1 MRQASEASGKC
12 AGPTVITGPC
22 LTEGRARSATN
33 MCNVRRRA
41 RVPRLALVMALIAGV
56 LSLLCSA
63 PAWALLD
70 QGHVFAGTFE
80 GSGAQGFGTPG
91 GLAVD
96 EATGEVLVA
105 DQADNRVERFKPKAG
120 GYEFVGEVAVPDP
133 GAVAVDNSS
142 DGSDPSKGDVYVASA
157 SSAEEKREE
166 KRDFLYKFTASGEKV
181 FKKRVFRAKEGTEE
195 FDAEL
200 ELISGLA
207 VDAGGD
213 VWVYWYE
220 SGNIT
225 GLSNEETNKL
235 IPSRTKEEVLEQPSL
250 EDGCFAQPGFAVG
263 LRGEVF
269 YVAHERENGLGDCPE
284 EVEPRPTMVSQLAG
298 SGVATA
304 RSVDNQDTTGVA
316 VDSAD
321 GDVYVDN
328 VTSVAAFGAEGSF
341 VQRFGSGQLSG
352 GGAVGVDSGR
362 GIVYVAE
369 SGKVAV
375 FVREGAGAPMI
386 DGVSAQSL
394 TPSSERVDA
403 KVDPNGANTSYY
415 VEYGTGSCVQHGV
428 GCEYG
433 PVAPPGEEIGRSF
446 GDVSLR
452 VTLEGLEPNTTYYY
466 WVVAKNEH
474 GTVESPRNV
483 QTFFTTLPS
492 SEGVLLDHRQWQLV
506 SPPDMHGATPELI
519 SPPFLGSL
527 IQAST
532 DGGMLTWTASAPI
545 STEAQGNRQPEPVQV
560 VSRRG
565 SEEWSSEGISTAHNE
580 GEGVST
586 EEPTEYRF
594 FSPDLSLAVLEPQLL
609 RETLEDPP
617 LALGAREKTIY
628 TRENGEFEPLLTAD
642 VTGKP
647 FGGKLEFQGATVE
660 SHDAGGE
667 QDVHVVFGSQVGLV
681 AGAGENGLYE
691 WEKGKPLKL
700 VSVLP
705 GSERAS
711 ASSPRLG
718 FERGDVRGAISQNG
732 TRVFWTNEEELGPL
746 YLRDTSKEETV
757 QVNAV
762 QGVPEAGANEREAGL
777 DEVYFQAA
785 SSDGSKVFFTDT
797 WPLTSE
803 STLEPY
809 EEEGAPRRADLYEYD
824 VETGELTDLTVDRN
838 AGEQAEVLGTL
849 PGASEDGSYVY
860 FVANGVLASGAERG
874 DCSRANP
881 YRNPG
886 ASSEGECN
894 LYVSEPDPADPA
906 QRETRFIARLSEL
919 DAADWGEGDSPV
931 MGDLGGVS
939 SQVSSNGRYLAFMSD
954 RELTGYH
961 NVDAAP
967 GANGAHDEEVFLYD
981 ASTGRLT
988 CASCNPDG
996 QAPEGVF
1003 DTKGA
1008 GEGEGLA
1015 VDRPETWS
1023 VHWLAGSIPGWTL
1036 YGYDPPMTE
1045 HQSRYL
1051 TNEGRLFFNSA
1062 DPLVPQHQQPTRTE
1076 TINGQQVTVGVENVY
1091 EYEPP
1096 GLGSCEQTA
1105 GCVALISSGTSA
1117 HESAFLDASE
1127 NGNDVFFLTDAK
1139 LVAQDTEPSAEV
1151 YDAGVCDTGE
1161 TVPCLPVKAPPEG
1174 PCTGEA
1180 CRAPT
1185 VPPLSVQVPPTS
1197 TSTTPGTGPPATPTK
1212 TLTTSSKPKPL
1223 TRAQKLANALR
1234 VCHEHKRKKQ
1244 RQACERKA
1252 RKAYA
1257 AKTKPKKRSAEHA
1270 SHSKGKER

>member
-1 MRQASEASGKC
+1 MRRHAPAH
-12 AGPTVITGPC
+12 
-22 LTEGRARSATN
+22 ARS
-33 MCNVRRRA
+33 RA
-41 RVPRLALVMALIAGV
+41 VFLAVFAAAVG
-56 LSLLCSA
+56 
-63 PAWALLD
+63 ALLASSTSASALLN

-80 GSGAQGFGTPG
+80 GSGAGSFGTPG

-105 DQADNRVERFKPKAG
+105 DPAHDRVERFKPKAG
-120 GYEFVGEVAVPDP
+120 GYEFVGEIAVPDP

-157 SSAEEKREE
+157 STAEEKEEE
-166 KRDFLYKFTASGEKV
+166 KHNFLYKFSAAGAKI
-181 FKKRVFRAKEGTEE
+181 FKKRIFKAKEGGEE
-195 FDAEL
+195 FEAEL

-207 VDAGGD
+207 VDATGD
-213 VWVYWYE
+213 LWVYWYE

-235 IPSRTKEEVLEQPSL
+235 IPSRTKEEVLEQSL
-250 EDGCFAQPGFAVG
+250 LETGCFARLGFAVG
-263 LRGEVF
+263 ASDEVF
-269 YVAHERENGLGDCPE
+269 YVAHEREDGLAECPVEKE
-284 EVEPRPTMVSQLAG
+284 EEPRPTMVSQLAG
-298 SGVATA
+298 SGVATE
-304 RSVDNQDTTGVA
+304 RSIDNQDTTGVA
-316 VDSAD
+316 LDPAD

-328 VTSVAAFGAEGSF
+328 VTSVAAFGGEGSF
-341 VQRFGSGQLSG
+341 IQRFGSGQLSG
-352 GGAVGVDSGR
+352 GGAVTVDSGR
-362 GIVYVAE
+362 GIVYAAE
-369 SGKVAV
+369 PGKVAV
-375 FVREGAGAPMI
+375 FVREGAGTPTI

-403 KVDPNGANTSYY
+403 KIDPDGAKTSYY
-415 VEYGTGSCVQHGV
+415 VEYGTGSCVEHEV
-428 GCEYG
+428 GCDYG
-433 PVAPPGEEIGRSF
+433 PVAPPGEEIGKGF
-446 GDVSLR
+446 GDVSR
-452 VTLEGLEPNTTYYY
+452 HVTLEGLAPNTTYYY

-474 GTVESPRNV
+474 GTIESARNV

-506 SPPDMHGATPELI
+506 SPTDMHGATPELI

-532 DGGMLTWTASAPI
+532 NGGMLTWTASAPI

-560 VSRRG
+560 VSSRG
-565 SEEWSSEGISTAHNE
+565 REEWSSEGISTAHNE

-609 RETLEDPP
+609 REPLEDPP
-617 LALGAREKTIY
+617 LAPGAREKTIY
-628 TRENGEFEPLLTAD
+628 TRENGEFEPLLTTD

-660 SHDAGGE
+660 AHGGGAAE
-667 QDVHVVFGSQVGLV
+667 QDLHVVFGSQVGLV
-681 AGAGENGLYE
+681 SGAGENGLYE

-705 GSERAS
+705 GGGDVS

-718 FERGDVRGAISQNG
+718 FERGDVRGAISENG

-746 YLRDTSKEETV
+746 YMRDTSKEETV
-757 QVNAV
+757 QVNAT
-762 QGVPEAGANEREAGL
+762 QGVPEAGAEEREAGL
-777 DEVYFQAA
+777 DEVYFQGA
-785 SSDGSKVFFTDT
+785 SSDGSRVVFTDT

-803 STLEPY
+803 ATLEPY
-809 EEEGAPRRADLYEYD
+809 EEEGSPRRADLYEYD
-824 VETGELTDLTVDRN
+824 VETGGLVDLTVDRN

-849 PGASEDGSYVY
+849 PGTSEDGSYVY

-874 DCSRANP
+874 DCPRANP

-906 QRETRFIARLSEL
+906 QRQTRLIARLSEQ

-931 MGDLGGVS
+931 IDDLGGVS
-939 SQVSSNGRYLAFMSD
+939 SQVSANGRYLAFMSN
-954 RELTGYH
+954 RELTGYD
-961 NVDAAP
+961 NVDAAA

-996 QAPEGVF
+996 QPPEGVY

-1008 GEGEGLA
+1008 GEGEGLI
-1015 VDRPETWS
+1015 VDRPETWTE
-1023 VHWLAGSIPGWTL
+1023 HWLAGSIPGWTL

-1051 TNEGRLFFNSA
+1051 TNQGRLFFNSA
-1062 DPLVPQHQQPTRTE
+1062 DPLVPQDEQPTRTE
-1076 TINGQQVTVGVENVY
+1076 TINGQPVTVGVENVY

-1096 GLGSCEQTA
+1096 GLGSCEQTS
-1105 GCVALISSGTSA
+1105 GCVALISSGTSQ

-1127 NGNDVFFLTDAK
+1127 NGNDVFFLTQAK

-1151 YDAGVCDTGE
+1151 YDAAVCDTSE
-1161 TVPCLPVKAPPEG
+1161 TQPCLPVKQPPEE
-1174 PCTGEA
+1174 PCTSEA
-1180 CRAPT
+1180 CRAPAA
-1185 VPPLSVQVPPTS
+1185 PPLGFQAPPTS
-1197 TSTTPGTGPPATPTK
+1197 TTTTPNTTSPPATPTK
-1212 TLTTSSKPKPL
+1212 TTTTPKPKPL
-1223 TRAQKLANALR
+1223 TRAQKLTNALR
-1234 VCHEHKRKKQ
+1234 ACRQEHKHKKQ

-1257 AKTKPKKRSAEHA
+1257 AKTKPRKPSAKHASQNRSAKHA
-1270 SHSKGKER
+1270 SHSEGKGR

>member
-1 MRQASEASGKC
+1 MRRHAPS
-12 AGPTVITGPC
+12 PC
-22 LTEGRARSATN
+22 HARS
-33 MCNVRRRA
+33 RA
-41 RVPRLALVMALIAGV
+41 AFLAVFVSAVGALLA
-56 LSLLCSA
+56 CSA
-63 PAWALLD
+63 PASALLS

-80 GSGAQGFGTPG
+80 GSGAGSFGTSG

-105 DQADNRVERFKPKAG
+105 DPAHDRVERFKPKAG
-120 GYEFVGEVAVPDP
+120 GYELVGEIAVPDP

-142 DGSDPSKGDVYVASA
+142 SGSDPSRGDVYVASA
-157 SSAEEKREE
+157 SSGEEKREE
-166 KRDFLYKFTASGEKV
+166 ERNFLYKFTASGEKI
-181 FKKRVFRAKEGTEE
+181 FKKKDFKVKEGEEE
-195 FDAEL
+195 FEAEL
-200 ELISGLA
+200 EGGISGLA
-207 VDAGGD
+207 VDAAGGL
-213 VWVYWYE
+213 WVYWYE
-220 SGNIT
+220 TGNIT
-225 GLSNEETNKL
+225 GLSNEETNRL
-235 IPSRTKEEVLEQPSL
+235 IPSRTKEEVLEQSLL
-250 EDGCFAQPGFAVG
+250 EDGCLARPGFAVG
-263 LRGEVF
+263 PRDEVF

-284 EVEPRPTMVSQLAG
+284 EGVEPVPTMVSQLAG
-298 SGVATA
+298 SGVATE
-304 RSVDNQDTTGVA
+304 RSVDSQDTTGVA
-316 VDSAD
+316 LDSAD

-328 VTSVAAFGAEGSF
+328 VTSVAAFGGEGSF

-352 GGAVGVDSGR
+352 GGVVAVDSGR
-362 GIVYVAE
+362 GIVYAAE
-369 SGKVAV
+369 PGKVAV

-403 KVDPNGANTSYY
+403 KVDPDGAKTSYY
-415 VEYGTGSCVQHGV
+415 VEYGTGSCLEHEV

-433 PVAPPGEEIGRSF
+433 PVAPPGAEIGKGF
-446 GDVSLR
+446 GDVSLH

-492 SEGVLLDHRQWQLV
+492 AEGVLLDHRQWQLV
-506 SPPDMHGATPELI
+506 SPPEMNGATPEAI

-586 EEPTEYRF
+586 EEPTEYRY
-594 FSPDLSLAVLEPQLL
+594 FSPDLSAAVLEPQLL
-609 RETLEDPP
+609 KEPFEDPP
-617 LALGAREKTIY
+617 LVLGAREKTIY
-628 TRENGEFEPLLTAD
+628 TRENGAFEPLLTTD

-660 SHDAGGE
+660 PHGGGAGE
-667 QDVHVVFGSQVGLV
+667 QGLHVVFGSQVGLV
-681 AGAGENGLYE
+681 SGAGENGLYE
-691 WEKGKPLKL
+691 WEKGEPLKL

-705 GSERAS
+705 GGGSVS

-746 YLRDTSKEETV
+746 YMRDTSKEETV
-757 QVNAV
+757 QVNAA
-762 QGVPEAGANEREAGL
+762 QGVPEAGVEEREAGL

-785 SSDGSKVFFTDT
+785 SSDGSRVFFTDT

-803 STLEPY
+803 ATLEPY
-809 EEEGAPRRADLYEYD
+809 EEEGSPRRADLYEYD
-824 VETGELTDLTVDRN
+824 VETGGLTDLTVNRN
-838 AGEQAEVLGTL
+838 AGEEAEVLGTL

-860 FVANGVLASGAERG
+860 FVANGVLASGAQRG
-874 DCSRANP
+874 DCPRANP

-894 LYVSEPDPADPA
+894 LYLSEPDPTRPG
-906 QRETRFIARLSEL
+906 QRQTRFIARVSEQ

-939 SQVSSNGRYLAFMSD
+939 SQVSANGRYLAFMSD
-954 RELTGYH
+954 RELTGYD

-981 ASTGRLT
+981 ASTGRLV

-996 QAPEGVF
+996 QPPEGVF
-1003 DTKGA
+1003 DTKAA
-1008 GEGEGLA
+1008 GEGEGLTA
-1015 VDRPETWS
+1015 DRPETWS
-1023 VHWLAGSIPGWTL
+1023 EHWLAGSIPGWTL

-1051 TNEGRLFFNSA
+1051 TNQGRLFFNSA
-1062 DPLVPQHQQPTRTE
+1062 DPLVSQDQQPTRTE
-1076 TINGQQVTVGVENVY
+1076 TINGQPVTVGVENVY

-1096 GLGSCEQTA
+1096 GLGSCEQPS
-1105 GCVALISSGTSA
+1105 GCVSLISSGTSA

-1127 NGNDVFFLTDAK
+1127 NGNDVFFVTQAK
-1139 LVAQDTEPSAEV
+1139 LVAQDTEPSPEV
-1151 YDAGVCDTGE
+1151 YDAAVCDTSE
-1161 TVPCLPVKAPPEG
+1161 TQPCLPVKEPPKE
-1174 PCTGEA
+1174 PCTGEE
-1180 CRAPT
+1180 CHAPAG
-1185 VPPLSVQVPPTS
+1185 PPLTFQAPPTS
-1197 TSTTPGTGPPATPTK
+1197 TSTTPSATPPPIPTK
-1212 TLTTSSKPKPL
+1212 TLTRPKPKPL

-1234 VCHEHKRKKQ
+1234 ACHKHKRRRE
-1244 RQACERKA
+1244 RQACEREA

-1257 AKTKPKKRSAEHA
+1257 ARTKPKNRSAKHT
-1270 SHSKGKER
+1270 SHSTGKGH